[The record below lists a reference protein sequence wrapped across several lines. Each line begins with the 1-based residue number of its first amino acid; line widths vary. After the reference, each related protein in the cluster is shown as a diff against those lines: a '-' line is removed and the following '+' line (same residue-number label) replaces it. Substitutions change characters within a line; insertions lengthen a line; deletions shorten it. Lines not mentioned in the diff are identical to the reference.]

1 MISLALAFFMCL
13 LLSVFFNA
21 AEMAFVSTNKLKLR
35 ELSDKGDFPA
45 RVVLHLYHYP
55 QRFLTTLLVCNNVV
69 NLAGTAVFTVMLQ
82 VYLGIANEWV
92 VTAILAPVLIVFGEM
107 VPKDYG
113 RLQSRQ
119 FLLRHSY
126 LLDIISRLFYYPTL
140 LILKAV
146 DFFLGPFG
154 MTTRKSIFVDEEEFH
169 LLIEESAKS
178 GVMTHHEKQ
187 LIDTILNFERTHVE
201 LVMVGVDKISKVPLT
216 GKVADVKDIARRT
229 GAKMVLIYEEIPT
242 LIVGMIYVF
251 DLLFDENDNQGLK
264 NYLRSPIFLSRKTS
278 VEKAFLTLQQKRQSF
293 AVVTDDHGEV
303 IGAVPIERLL
313 AV

>member
-13 LLSVFFNA
+13 LLSAFFNA

-35 ELSDKGDFPA
+35 ELSDKGDLPA
-45 RVVLHLYHYP
+45 RIVLHLYHYP

-69 NLAGTAVFTVMLQ
+69 NLAGTAIFTVMLQ
-82 VYLGIANEWV
+82 IYLGIANEWI

-113 RLQSRQ
+113 RLQSRE

-154 MTTRKSIFVDEEEFH
+154 VATHKSIFVDEEEFYV
-169 LLIEESAKS
+169 LIEESAKS
-178 GVMTHHEKQ
+178 GVVTHHEKQ

-201 LVMVGVDKISKVPLT
+201 AVMIAVDKVPKVPLV
-216 GKVADVKDIARRT
+216 GKIADVKETARRT
-229 GAKMVLIYEEIPT
+229 GSKMVLVYEEIPS

-251 DLLFDENDNQGLK
+251 DVLFEENSDQVLK
-264 NYLRSPIFLSRKTS
+264 NYLRSPIFLSRHTS
-278 VEKAFLTLQQKRQSF
+278 IEKAFLMLQQKRQSF
-293 AVVTDDHGEV
+293 AVVTDNDGEV

-313 AV
+313 AI